1 MKRTGKMFLV
11 LGACAFVLASTAVLQ
26 ASDNDARQATIWTM
40 SNDPAGNAVLAFGL
54 ADGRLTMLGSVPTGG
69 TGSGGREPD
78 FGLGNAHA
86 IALSNEGKMM
96 FVVNPGSN
104 DISVFA
110 VNNNGLRL
118 LDRAPS
124 GGMQPLSI
132 TVHGDLLY
140 VLNGGGN
147 VNDVDNI
154 TGFTVGRDGKLM
166 QIGNSTRPLSAVATA
181 PAQIQ
186 FTPDGSILV
195 VTEKS
200 TNNID
205 TYLVGRDGR
214 TTGPIVTPADAETP
228 FGFDIAN
235 RNQLFVSD
243 DFNDAPGAG
252 AMSSWMIEADGSLQ
266 LVSSRVP
273 AFQSGACWVAVTQDG
288 RFAFMA
294 DTVAS
299 TTSTYIINK
308 QEGSVSL
315 LRTFPSFS
323 HATDLAFSHDGRFL
337 FALAPDQTFD
347 SSPGVLVWRFNP
359 SDGSV
364 IPLQGIIGLPRS
376 IDGLVA
382 R

>member
-1 MKRTGKMFLV
+1 MKRNGMMLLL
-11 LGACAFVLASTAVLQ
+11 LGAWTLSLVGTAALWAADGGQ
-26 ASDNDARQATIWTM
+26 AATVWTM

-54 ADGRLTMLGSVPTGG
+54 VDGQLIPLGSVPTGG

-86 IALSNEGKMM
+86 LQLSNDNRLM

-104 DISVFA
+104 DISVFS
-110 VNNNGLRL
+110 VSNNGLTL
-118 LDRAPS
+118 LERVDS
-124 GGMQPLSI
+124 GGKQPLSV
-132 TVHGDLLY
+132 TVHGDLVY

-147 VNDVDNI
+147 IGDVDNI
-154 TGFTVGRDGKLM
+154 AGFRVGGNGSLT
-166 QIGNSTRPLSAVATA
+166 QISDSTRPLSAAATA

-186 FTPDGSILV
+186 FSPDGSVLV

-200 TNNID
+200 TSVIN
-205 TYLVGRDGR
+205 TYTVGRDGR
-214 TTGPIVTPADAETP
+214 AAGPIVTAADAETP

-235 RNQLFVSD
+235 RNQLFIAD

-252 AMSSWMIEADGSLQ
+252 AMSSYTIAADGTLH
-266 LVSSRVP
+266 LVSSVVP
-273 AFQSGACWVAVTQDG
+273 AFQSGACWVAVQKDG

-299 TTSTYIINK
+299 TTSTYAINK
-308 QEGSVSL
+308 QNGSVTL
-315 LRTFPSFS
+315 VRTFDSPS

-337 FALAPDQTFD
+337 FALAPDQTFE
-347 SSPGVLVWRFNP
+347 SSPGIRAWRFNP
-359 SDGSV
+359 NDASV
-364 IPLQGIIGLPRS
+364 TPLVGVSGLPRS